1 MVEVFK
7 YDKIIKYLVIAT
19 CTEPLHIGDG
29 DNTDGKVL
37 VHPVDGK
44 PFVQA
49 SSISGILRAYYKMA
63 YGDEETDWLFGS
75 EKHEEN
81 SIQQESKLRIS
92 DGSFPG
98 EDLDIELRPQLKI
111 DPRTGTCDNSDV
123 QGTDRKA
130 GQKFEMEYI
139 GAGTQIEFCIYL
151 FDIESRVKLESVFSA
166 IQCQQVQ
173 LGGQKSNGCGCLQI
187 DELKYMEFNMTC
199 EDSRILWMREDELDK
214 DLYEHISLPDRDEK
228 PCPVYAYEITIT
240 GKTDGE
246 LLVKSMMAT
255 GSADQKLYYKNIQN
269 MKEDYIIPGSSL
281 KGAVRGQ
288 MERIA
293 SYLQVEDIIG
303 DTFGIPAER
312 GKEGKGG
319 NIRFFDTIIGTKE
332 KNDSN
337 RMTHRIHIDKFT
349 GGVMHGGLFTE
360 KNAYGAVTFRIK
372 ILDKNQPERSCGL
385 LLLALRDLAA
395 GMVSI
400 GSGRNVGKGFIDVCE
415 LKIKSSNGA
424 RASISFKTKSFK
436 DEKGIVKKC
445 LGEVKRGKNETLCES
460 D

>member
-1 MVEVFK
+1 MVEAFK
-7 YDKIIKYLVIAT
+7 YDKIIKYLVTAT

-29 DNTDGKVL
+29 DNTNGKVL

-92 DGSFPG
+92 DGSFPRD
-98 EDLDIELRPQLKI
+98 DLDIELRPRLKI

-123 QGTDRKA
+123 QGTDRKS

-151 FDIESRVKLESVFSA
+151 FDIGSREKLESVFRA
-166 IQCQQVQ
+166 IQWQQVQ

-199 EDSRILWMREDELDK
+199 EDGRILWMQEDELDK
-214 DLYEHISLPDRDEK
+214 DLYETISLSDRDEK
-228 PCPVYAYEITIT
+228 PYPVYAYEITVT

-246 LLVKSMMAT
+246 LLVRSMMAT
-255 GSADQKLYYKNIQN
+255 GYNDQKLNCQNIQN
-269 MKEDYIIPGSSL
+269 AKMDYIIPGSSL
-281 KGAVRGQ
+281 KGVIRSQ

-293 SYLQVEDIIG
+293 SYLLVEDIIG
-303 DTFGIPAER
+303 DTFGIPAEK

-319 NIRFFDTIIGTKE
+319 NIRFLDTIIGTKE
-332 KNDSN
+332 KNDTN
-337 RMTHRIHIDKFT
+337 RMTHHIHIDKFT

-372 ILDKNQPERSCGL
+372 ILDKNQPERTCGL

-400 GSGRNVGKGFIDVCE
+400 GSGRNVGKGFIEVE
-415 LKIKSSNGA
+415 KLKIKSSDGTQ
-424 RASISFKTKSFK
+424 ASIIIKTGFFK
-436 DEKGIVKKC
+436 DKKEIIKKC
-445 LGEVKRGKNETLCES
+445 LSAVKREKNETLCES